1 MKRYFAIL
9 FLFFISFGC
18 TQKPARIVYKN
29 TGVYKPTYS
38 ETYVES
44 PDGKLARSLR
54 GNNDSSKAQEIDIIN
69 KDNVPSNDNRNFYMV
84 QYGDSLWSISRKYDM
99 KVQELVDL
107 NNLRKPYNIK
117 PGQMIR
123 ISNGGNIVKKNNNND
138 DDNKAV
144 IKSQISTKLD
154 TYKVKS
160 GDNLI
165 GIAKKYDMTTSE
177 LAELNNL
184 KKPYKIR
191 IGQNLKIKKT
201 YNNIDKNVST
211 YTVKSGDNL
220 TNIARKH
227 DMTLS
232 EIIELN
238 DLDKP
243 YVVKIGQKIKI
254 NTDEPKVV
262 IKNTTQQSN
271 NKNINITKSEQKQV
285 VKKAPK
291 VNSFI
296 WPIKGNVISSFGS
309 KSNGLYNDGINIS
322 APKGTD
328 FRTCEDGVVAY
339 VGNEL
344 RGYGTIILIKHEN
357 NWISAYAH
365 CDTAKV
371 SRGDKVQKGQ
381 IIGTV
386 GNSGNVSTPQL
397 YFSLRNGREA
407 VDPIK
412 YLKNE

>member
-1 MKRYFAIL
+1 
-9 FLFFISFGC
+9 
-18 TQKPARIVYKN
+18 
-29 TGVYKPTYS
+29 
-38 ETYVES
+38 
-44 PDGKLARSLR
+44 
-54 GNNDSSKAQEIDIIN
+54 
-69 KDNVPSNDNRNFYMV
+69 
-84 QYGDSLWSISRKYDM
+84 
-99 KVQELVDL
+99 
-107 NNLRKPYNIK
+107 
-117 PGQMIR
+117 
-123 ISNGGNIVKKNNNND
+123 
-138 DDNKAV
+138 
-144 IKSQISTKLD
+144 
-154 TYKVKS
+154 
-160 GDNLI
+160 
-165 GIAKKYDMTTSE
+165 
-177 LAELNNL
+177 
-184 KKPYKIR
+184 
-191 IGQNLKIKKT
+191 
-201 YNNIDKNVST
+201 
-211 YTVKSGDNL
+211 
-220 TNIARKH
+220 
-227 DMTLS
+227 MTLS

-262 IKNTTQQSN
+262 IKNTTQQNNN

-285 VKKAPK
+285 VKKEPK

-328 FRTCEDGVVAY
+328 FRACEDGVVAY